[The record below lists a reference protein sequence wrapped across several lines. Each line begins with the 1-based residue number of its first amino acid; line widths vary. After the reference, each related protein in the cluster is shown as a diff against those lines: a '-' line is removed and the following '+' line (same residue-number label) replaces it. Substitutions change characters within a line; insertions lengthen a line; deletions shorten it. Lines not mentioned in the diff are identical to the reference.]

1 MSLTLEHINNLAP
14 EVGFF
19 RFGKMKDGKYLLT
32 NDAWLYALLSEEEFT
47 DYITGKLW
55 GQKKIE
61 LQDKYFY
68 KDVPGYS
75 NAVQS
80 LYNQRNQF
88 LAFGP
93 SLHMIVT
100 TLRCNHK
107 CQYCHAAVAP
117 MTAKN
122 LDMTIDT
129 ARKVVDTIFY
139 TSNPNVT
146 IEFQGGE
153 SLVNWE
159 VVQFVIEYAEQK
171 AQYLKKNLSFA
182 LVTNLSLMDEEKL
195 QYLLDH
201 HIWICTSLDG
211 DKETH
216 NWQRP
221 FSDGDS
227 YEKVTYW
234 IKRIREAYA
243 ERWRTG
249 GAPALLTLTRP
260 ALENYKKV
268 IDAYVD
274 LGLDV
279 VWLRWLNPY
288 GFAAAEKEKLSYTPE
303 EFITFFH
310 KAMDYILELNR
321 KGILLREMISQVYLT
336 KIIRGIDP
344 NFMDLRSPS
353 GPAIGCVAYNYNGD
367 VYASDESRMLGRMG
381 MHDFLMTPMLDD
393 PEATYRAMAL
403 SEVTK
408 IAVQTSTLDGLPGYN
423 DHVYKPYMWVDMI
436 YAYTQDGNPYSS
448 FMKDNRNKMQ
458 LARIDYLFEK
468 MQDPEIK
475 QIFETWIR

>member
-1 MSLTLEHINNLAP
+1 
-14 EVGFF
+14 
-19 RFGKMKDGKYLLT
+19 MKDGNYLIT
-32 NDAWLYALLSEEEFT
+32 NDAWLHAILSDEEFESFV
-47 DYITGKLW
+47 TGKLE
-55 GQKKIE
+55 GPKKLE
-61 LQDKYFY
+61 LEQKYFY
-68 KDVPGYS
+68 RNVVGYE
-75 NAVQS
+75 QWITK

-93 SLHMIVT
+93 ALHMIVT

-122 LDMTIDT
+122 LDMTVET

-139 TSNPNVT
+139 TSSPSVT
-146 IEFQGGE
+146 IEFQWGE

-159 VVQFVIEYAEQK
+159 VVQFVVEYAEGKAKWLQK
-171 AQYLKKNLSFA
+171 RLNFA

-201 HIWICTSLDG
+201 NVWICTSLDG

-216 NWQRP
+216 NWQRT
-221 FSDGDS
+221 FAEWDS
-227 YEKVTYW
+227 YERVTYW
-234 IKRIREAYA
+234 IKRISEAYK
-243 ERWRTG
+243 ERWLTG

-268 IDAYVD
+268 IDTYAE

-288 GFAAAEKEKLSYTPE
+288 WFAAAEKERLSYSPE
-303 EFITFFH
+303 EFVEFFH
-310 KAMDYILELNR
+310 KAMDYIIELNL
-321 KGILLREMISQVYLT
+321 GWTFIREMISQVYLQ
-336 KIIRGIDP
+336 KIIKGIDP
-344 NFMDLRSPS
+344 NFMDIRSPS

-381 MHDFLMTPMLDD
+381 MYDFLMTPMLDSAAD
-393 PEATYRAMAL
+393 TYRAMAF
-403 SEVTK
+403 SDVTK
-408 IAVQTSTLDGLPGYN
+408 IAVQTSTLDGLPWYN

-448 FMKDNRNKMQ
+448 FMKDARNKMQ

-468 MQDPEIK
+468 MQDPK
-475 QIFETWIR
+475 VRQIFESWIN

>member
-1 MSLTLEHINNLAP
+1 MSISLEHIQNLSP

-32 NDAWLYALLSEEEFT
+32 NDAGLHVILTEEEFT
-47 DYITGKLW
+47 RFITGTLSW
-55 GQKKIE
+55 PKKIE
-61 LQDKYFY
+61 LQEKYFY
-68 KDVPGYS
+68 KNTPGYEKGV
-75 NAVQS
+75 AT

-93 SLHMIVT
+93 ALHMIVT

-122 LDMTIDT
+122 LDMTVDT
-129 ARKVVDTIFY
+129 AKKVVDTIFY
-139 TSNPNVT
+139 TSNPNIT

-171 AQYLKKNLSFA
+171 ASYLKKNLSFA

-201 HIWICTSLDG
+201 RIGICTSLDG

-216 NWQRP
+216 NWQRTYAE
-221 FSDGDS
+221 GDS
-227 YEKVTYW
+227 YEKVSYW
-234 IKRIREAYA
+234 IKRIKEAHA
-243 ERWRTG
+243 ERG
-249 GAPALLTLTRP
+249 GTWWAPALLTLTRP

-268 IDAYVD
+268 IDAYVE
-274 LGLDV
+274 LGLSV
-279 VWLRWLNPY
+279 VGLRWLNPY
-288 GFAAAEKEKLSYTPE
+288 WFAAAEKERLSYTPQ
-303 EFITFFH
+303 EFIEFFH
-310 KAMDYILELNR
+310 KAMDYIIELNLQ
-321 KGILLREMISQVYLT
+321 GIKLHEMISQVYLT
-336 KIIRGIDP
+336 KIIKWIDP

-353 GPAIGCVAYNYNGD
+353 GPAIWCVAYNYNGD

-381 MHDFLMTPMLDD
+381 VYDFLMTPMLDS
-393 PEATYRAMAL
+393 PEATYRAMAM
-403 SEVTK
+403 SDVTK

-423 DHVYKPYMWVDMI
+423 DHVYKPYMGVDMI

-448 FMKDNRNKMQ
+448 FMKDDRNKMQ

-468 MQDPEIK
+468 MQDPKIR
-475 QIFETWIR
+475 QIFESWVL